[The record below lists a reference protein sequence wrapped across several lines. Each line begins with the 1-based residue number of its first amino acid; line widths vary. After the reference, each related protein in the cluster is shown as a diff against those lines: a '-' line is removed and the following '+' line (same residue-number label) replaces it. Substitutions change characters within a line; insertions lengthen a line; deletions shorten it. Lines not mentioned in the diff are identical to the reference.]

1 MKAKRL
7 RSRKLATINSG
18 RWAAYAT
25 AGVATTLAGTA
36 NADIHYFD
44 IEQTFSAAPGSTVIN
59 TFAIGTNDSFVLRN
73 RQFAGS
79 RSGSGDARFI
89 LFGANAAF
97 NGLSAGNYRYPS
109 KLASGANMSALP
121 FIRNRTDG
129 SGGYYF
135 ATLAF
140 TNGFTYSQWL
150 GSGTGFIGFRF
161 DDGGGLQYGWI
172 RIQMIDGAPL
182 NNFKLIDY
190 AYGDVGDHVIAG
202 QIPEPGS
209 LALLALGGLG
219 LLAWR
224 KQRKAVAQG

>member
-36 NADIHYFD
+36 DATIHYFNVN
-44 IEQTFSAAPGSTVIN
+44 QTFSAPPGGTAIN
-59 TFAIGTNDSFVLRN
+59 TFALGADDSFVLRH
-73 RQFAGS
+73 RQTS
-79 RSGSGDARFI
+79 SSGYGDARFI

-97 NGLSAGNYRYPS
+97 VGISAGDYRYPS
-109 KLASGANMSALP
+109 KLSSGANIAAGN

-140 TNGFTYSQWL
+140 TSGFTYSQWL
-150 GSGTGFIGFRF
+150 DPGTGFVGFRF
-161 DDGGGLQYGWI
+161 DDGGGFQYGWI
-172 RIQMIDGAPL
+172 RLEMIAGAPL
-182 NNFKLIDY
+182 NDFRLVDY
-190 AYGDVGDHVIAG
+190 AYGDVGDQVVAG
-202 QIPEPGS
+202 QVPEPGS
-209 LALLALGGLG
+209 LGLLALGGLG

-224 KQRKAVAQG
+224 KQRRKAAPQG

>member
-36 NADIHYFD
+36 EATIHYFNVN
-44 IEQTFSAAPGSTVIN
+44 QTFSAPPGGTVQQG
-59 TFAIGTNDSFVLRN
+59 FALGANAT
-73 RQFAGS
+73 GY
-79 RSGSGDARFI
+79 GDARFI
-89 LFGANAAF
+89 LFGANASF
-97 NGLSAGNYRYPS
+97 KGISAGPYRYPS
-109 KLASGANMSALP
+109 KLASGANLSAGP

-129 SGGYYF
+129 MGGVFF

-140 TNGFTYSQWL
+140 TSGFTYSQWL
-150 GSGTGFIGFRF
+150 DPGTGFIGFRF
-161 DDGGGLQYGWI
+161 NDGGGLQYGWI
-172 RIQMIDGAPL
+172 RIEMIDGAPL
-182 NNFKLIDY
+182 NNFRLVDY
-190 AYGDVGDHVIAG
+190 AYGDVGDQLVAG

-209 LALLALGGLG
+209 LGLLAIGGLG

-224 KQRKAVAQG
+224 KRRKAVPQG

>member
-36 NADIHYFD
+36 EATIHYFNVN
-44 IEQTFSAAPGSTVIN
+44 QTFSAAPGGTVQQG
-59 TFAIGTNDSFVLRN
+59 FSIGANDSFVLRH
-73 RQFAGS
+73 RQA
-79 RSGSGDARFI
+79 SGSGSGYGDARFI

-97 NGLSAGNYRYPS
+97 NGLTAGPYRYPS
-109 KLASGANMSALP
+109 KLASGANIAAGA
-121 FIRNRTDG
+121 FVRNNTDG

-150 GSGTGFIGFRF
+150 DPGTGFIGFRF

-172 RIQMIDGAPL
+172 RIRDDRRCSVKQLQTGRL
-182 NNFKLIDY
+182 CL
-190 AYGDVGDHVIAG
+190 
-202 QIPEPGS
+202 
-209 LALLALGGLG
+209 
-219 LLAWR
+219 WR
-224 KQRKAVAQG
+224 RG